1 MPALVHLSLTDAPE
15 IFLTVVSAFG
25 VGFLLW
31 FLVGLLREERQMR
44 AGQVHILRFT
54 DGRVL
59 NFEPRDYQGTHS
71 APTVRTIKVTGEAGK
86 VQVFRAPDQQSPKD
100 AIKMRWLLMCLLL
113 TATVPV
119 FPTPPRPSSLVP
131 AAKSPAS
138 PVPPIVAGLFGKLN
152 RGGTISATNAREA
165 YQRLAT

>member
-1 MPALVHLSLTDAPE
+1 MPALVHLSLADAPE

-31 FLVGLLREERQMR
+31 FLVGLLRVERQMR
-44 AGQVHILRFT
+44 ARRVHILRFT
-54 DGRVL
+54 DVRVL
-59 NFEPRDYQGTHS
+59 NFEHCGREGAHIV
-71 APTVRTIKVTGEAGK
+71 PTVAKTKITGEAGK